1 MVQTSWTTT
10 GVFTGQGG
18 VRTDEAGTVT
28 GDLTVHTTWDGKQA
42 VVQVQYSGTS
52 LWFTLTGSPVPCPS
66 RQGSRDLH
74 QAVVE
79 AVRAGGGTT
88 VPQHDELWA
97 RPLSTGPE
105 NLR

>member
-18 VRTDEAGTVT
+18 VRTDEAGVVT
-28 GDLTVHTTWDGKQA
+28 GELTVHTTWDGRQA
-42 VVQVQYSGTS
+42 VVRVQYSGTS
-52 LWFTLTGSPVPCPS
+52 RWFTLTGSPVPCPS

-74 QAVVE
+74 QSVVE

-88 VPQHDELWA
+88 VPHHDKLWV
-97 RPLSTGPE
+97 RP
-105 NLR
+105 